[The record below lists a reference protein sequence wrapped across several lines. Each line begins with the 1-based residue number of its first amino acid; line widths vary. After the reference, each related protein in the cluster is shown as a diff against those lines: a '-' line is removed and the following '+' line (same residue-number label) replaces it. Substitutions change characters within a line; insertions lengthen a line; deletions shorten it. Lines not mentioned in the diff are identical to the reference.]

1 MLLYG
6 SYYYGYGMFWDP
18 TYILLIIG
26 MVLCLAASAKV
37 NSTMNKYSRVR
48 NMSGLTGAEAARR
61 ILNNEGLYN
70 VQVECLQKDKGDHYD
85 PRTNT
90 VRLSYENFNS
100 ASVTA
105 VGVAAH
111 ECGHAIQHAQGYTPI
126 TIRSALV
133 PVVNIASNLGM
144 PIILIGVLLSWN
156 QTLIN
161 IGILAFSFA
170 LLFQLVTLPVEFN
183 ASRRA
188 VEKVEQY
195 GLLTSEENRGCK
207 KVLSA
212 AAMTYVAAAA
222 STALQVLRLVLLY
235 GGGSRRRDD

>member
-6 SYYYGYGMFWDP
+6 SYYYGYGMLWDP
-18 TYILLIIG
+18 TYILVIIG
-26 MVLCLAASAKV
+26 LVICMVASANV
-37 NSTMNKYSRVR
+37 NSTMKKYSRVR
-48 NMSGLTGAEAARR
+48 NMSGLTGGEAARR
-61 ILNNEGLYN
+61 ILNQEGLYN
-70 VQVECLQKDKGDHYD
+70 VQIECLQKDTGDHYD

-90 VRLSYENFNS
+90 VRLSYNNFNT

-111 ECGHAIQHAQGYTPI
+111 ECGHAMQHAKGYTPI

-144 PIILIGVLLSWN
+144 PIILLGILLSWN

-161 IGILAFSFA
+161 IGIFAFSFA

-183 ASRRA
+183 ASKRA
-188 VEKVEQY
+188 LVKVEEY
-195 GLLTSEENRGCK
+195 GLLTQEEKRGCK
-207 KVLSA
+207 KVLGA

-222 STALQVLRLVLLY
+222 SSALQVLRLVLLY
-235 GGGSRRRDD
+235 GGNRRRRDD